1 MKVRYIGDYYKVYLK
16 RGEVYEAELVDGFY
30 RIYDEDDEQDYG
42 YDPRYFVIVEERHSH
57 AVPSM

>member
-42 YDPRYFVIVEERHSH
+42 YDPRYFEIVEERRSH
-57 AVPSM
+57 AAPSM